1 MGESFHIALTASVLA
16 AVVTS
21 AGIFTVR
28 RFNAWGRRNT
38 IYFISFAAGVL
49 VSASFMH
56 IIPKSFAMNTHAPTC
71 LLAGF
76 FGMHLF
82 NRFIT
87 AFICERNPDAQYGIG
102 LVPLL
107 GIGFHSFIDGFVYSI
122 AFTVSIFTG
131 VLATVGMV
139 LHEFPEGIITYL
151 LLLKGGFSERRSLW
165 LSFFAAALTTPLGM
179 LVSYPFVR
187 SVDRSF
193 LGALLALSAGA
204 LIYVGATHL
213 RPQAE
218 KERKKYSL
226 LAFVAGIAVAVV
238 IVLSK
243 A

>member
-1 MGESFHIALTASVLA
+1 MGSGFHIALTASLLA
-16 AVVTS
+16 AAVTS
-21 AGIFTVR
+21 TGIYSIRHFG
-28 RFNAWGRRNT
+28 AWGRRNT
-38 IYFISFAAGVL
+38 IYFVTFAAGVL

-56 IIPKSFAMNTHAPTC
+56 IVPTSFAMNAHAPTC

-87 AFICERNPDAQYGIG
+87 AFICERNPDVQYGIG

-107 GIGFHSFIDGFVYSI
+107 GIGFHSFVDGFVYSI
-122 AFTVSIFTG
+122 AFNVSVFTG
-131 VLATVGMV
+131 FMATVGMV

-151 LLLKGGFSERRSLW
+151 LLLKGGFSEGKSLW
-165 LSFFAAALTTPLGM
+165 LSFVAAALTTPVGT
-179 LVSYPFVR
+179 LVSYPFIR
-187 SVDRSF
+187 SVDRVF

-213 RPQAE
+213 LPQAE

-226 LAFVAGIAVAVV
+226 LAFVAGMAVAVV